1 MVQTSMESDTLLGVD
16 DDELDLR
23 GTSKAR
29 EIDYRKSKIAAMEA
43 ALELNNNATSE
54 NADASVE
61 LSPAPTMD
69 FCTVCQLQP
78 PLRAYHCGFCNRC
91 VATFDHHC
99 FFIGSCVGERNHCRF
114 WWFLALTTVEV
125 YACLGVVHSGFHA
138 ATSVQAWIQLN
149 SIALVAALFFYVRP
163 DHVITLHFFFQC
175 DNVISWTVY
184 PTNIWWWVMYRRL
197 RPWRIRCVGFTVRR
211 HTNKNS
217 GFVAYKPAYQMDD
230 CIRVAFI
237 MLTNSTTRELGKGPD
252 KLPYLRGTREC
263 DLPFSNGLV
272 RNVGGFCCFRAGCR
286 GMNRHEWTPTD
297 WKPVGQVVHFAWDN
311 SHIWLMYLFPIGK
324 STGMQPTFA
333 TICGRTNITVAV
345 DDNKMN

>member
-1 MVQTSMESDTLLGVD
+1 MMSDEVMPTKSTTTKNYKWAYRVGCPAVKALLFCLLLEIPGSSLRVTHRDKTWEWNWPEIQILLVIVGAATLAYYAVQGSDPGYVTEAMVQTSMESDTLLGVD

-149 SIALVAALFFYVRP
+149 SIALVAALFFY
-163 DHVITLHFFFQC
+163 TFAAMAYSLC
-175 DNVISWTVY
+175 
-184 PTNIWWWVMYRRL
+184 
-197 RPWRIRCVGFTVRR
+197 GF
-211 HTNKNS
+211 HT
-217 GFVAYKPAYQMDD
+217 
-230 CIRVAFI
+230 FI

-297 WKPVGQVVHFAWDN
+297 WKPVGKIDRNAANICDN
-311 SHIWLMYLFPIGK
+311 LWENQYYS
-324 STGMQPTFA
+324 
-333 TICGRTNITVAV
+333 CC
-345 DDNKMN
+345 